1 MRVGVLALQGDFANH
16 ASCLAAVGATP
27 VEVRLAVDLRGVDGL
42 VLPGGESTTI
52 SLLLESSGLLPV
64 LSSLLVEG
72 MPVLG
77 TCAGL
82 ILLAKSVLGGRP
94 DQVSL
99 GRLDITVQRNGFGR
113 QLESFETEL
122 EVPAVAS
129 GRLQVAFIRAPVV
142 VEVGSEVEVL
152 ARLGDGGGAFAGSAV
167 LVRQGSALGASFH
180 PEIVGDVGL
189 HELFVAGL

>member
-1 MRVGVLALQGDFANH
+1 MRVGVLALQGDFSNH

-27 VEVRLAVDLRGVDGL
+27 VEVRAGRDVQHVDGL
-42 VLPGGESTTI
+42 VLPGGESTAI
-52 SLLLESSGLLPV
+52 SLLLQSSDLLPV
-64 LSSLLVEG
+64 LSTLLAEG

-129 GRLQVAFIRAPVV
+129 GHLHVAFIRAPVV
-142 VEVGSEVEVL
+142 VEAGAQVEVL
-152 ARLGDGGGAFAGSAV
+152 ARLGEDGGPSAGSPV
-167 LVRQGSALGASFH
+167 LVRQGPALGASFH